1 MGFAIDGN
9 EEVQLFGTNERMI
22 SLHTSLLS
30 RLGKGEKWELHAQFL
45 SVGSG
50 DLGGFRKK
58 WTLDFMVL
66 GIPTAAEKIWIP
78 DCVCVYECWYGSLD
92 LQEEEFQVLVYHI
105 MRMLGIK
112 LLPLGRIASAPNL
125 WAIISSPKSALWN
138 LSAFHIDPGR
148 SRDSEKIITFCNHEF
163 GERCELAHCT
173 LANAWLYVIP
183 SCIIVVLDTLV
194 SWADS
199 ILEEIKLVLGAEQR
213 EQRRIQPMGGINRTP
228 RL

>member
-9 EEVQLFGTNERMI
+9 EEVQLFGTNDLPSHFTPFTI
-22 SLHTSLLS
+22 
-30 RLGKGEKWELHAQFL
+30 GKRRKIRAAC
-45 SVGSG
+45 SVPVSG
-50 DLGGFRKK
+50 FWWPWRFQKK

-163 GERCELAHCT
+163 GKRCELAHST